1 MSVRVY
7 NVERAALVFGP
18 CASGAGDVWRSGTRE
33 SPIAER
39 LTPYVKPLYRGRVR
53 ETVLVIHVV
62 ECKPEVLTR
71 AEGPFEALL
80 RARARG
86 ASISLGWSRTGLAM
100 TVASV
105 TSHHSRGAT
114 CAIA

>member
-62 ECKPEVLTR
+62 ECKPEVSLALILT
-71 AEGPFEALL
+71 
-80 RARARG
+80 
-86 ASISLGWSRTGLAM
+86 TCLA
-100 TVASV
+100 
-105 TSHHSRGAT
+105 
-114 CAIA
+114 

>member
-62 ECKPEVLTR
+62 ECKPEMCVW
-71 AEGPFEALL
+71 
-80 RARARG
+80 ARAWTRG
-86 ASISLGWSRTGLAM
+86 KFRNHL
-100 TVASV
+100 TV
-105 TSHHSRGAT
+105 HRYGAGGVF
-114 CAIA
+114 

>member
-62 ECKPEVLTR
+62 ECKPECLWAACCHAQWPLGRPVGRCPIVLL
-71 AEGPFEALL
+71 P
-80 RARARG
+80 
-86 ASISLGWSRTGLAM
+86 
-100 TVASV
+100 
-105 TSHHSRGAT
+105 
-114 CAIA
+114 

>member
-62 ECKPEVLTR
+62 ECKPEGAAGRSGVPDNCLSGFTHVEQGRWSLDAFIDRTFTVQKDTR
-71 AEGPFEALL
+71 
-80 RARARG
+80 R
-86 ASISLGWSRTGLAM
+86 WSR
-100 TVASV
+100 VV
-105 TSHHSRGAT
+105 
-114 CAIA
+114 

>member
-62 ECKPEVLTR
+62 ECKPE
-71 AEGPFEALL
+71 EN
-80 RARARG
+80 ARG
-86 ASISLGWSRTGLAM
+86 GPQACNRVQCRLQCGL
-100 TVASV
+100 VVYDYYSC
-105 TSHHSRGAT
+105 S
-114 CAIA
+114 C

>member
-62 ECKPEVLTR
+62 ECKPEFCSKAASSADATR
-71 AEGPFEALL
+71 VA
-80 RARARG
+80 G
-86 ASISLGWSRTGLAM
+86 AAVAASSSNRRELGDR
-100 TVASV
+100 
-105 TSHHSRGAT
+105 
-114 CAIA
+114 

>member
-62 ECKPEVLTR
+62 ECKPESSGSHL
-71 AEGPFEALL
+71 
-80 RARARG
+80 RG
-86 ASISLGWSRTGLAM
+86 ADDADVDQGVL
-100 TVASV
+100 SV
-105 TSHHSRGAT
+105 SDFGRRACGGFVLLLQARRSP
-114 CAIA
+114 

>member
-62 ECKPEVLTR
+62 ECKPEV
-71 AEGPFEALL
+71 ALL
-80 RARARG
+80 THAG
-86 ASISLGWSRTGLAM
+86 ASSSAASRPRADAVGELGSGSSRSAL
-100 TVASV
+100 
-105 TSHHSRGAT
+105 R
-114 CAIA
+114 CPLQ

>member
-62 ECKPEVLTR
+62 ECKPEQ
-71 AEGPFEALL
+71 GCALRNL
-80 RARARG
+80 
-86 ASISLGWSRTGLAM
+86 STGRSSM
-100 TVASV
+100 SPPQQPT
-105 TSHHSRGAT
+105 
-114 CAIA
+114 